1 MSNDFR
7 SAVGNLRFTVVI

>member
-7 SAVGNLRFTVVI
+7 SVT